1 MPARVHGRGYRRT
14 AFTIQALLAGI
25 YLALRPWSGT
35 SGETFALRLLFL
47 ALIIGA
53 GGFWLALRPSVVW
66 DDEAITL
73 TSALRTRRI
82 PWRELAGSEW
92 VRSGSMGL
100 RLVLIT
106 TSGRRHRVPTVMR
119 VIGTDWWAR
128 FWQSEPLDLTA
139 AVAAHEPRAT

>member
-14 AFTIQALLAGI
+14 VFTFQAVLAGV
-25 YLALRPWSGT
+25 YLASQPWSGV
-35 SGETFALRLLFL
+35 SGGTFALRLLFL

-53 GGFWLALRPSVVW
+53 GGFWLALRPSVAW

-73 TSALRTRRI
+73 TSALRIRRI

-100 RLVLIT
+100 RLVVIT
-106 TSGRRHRVPTVMR
+106 TSGGRYRVPSVMR
-119 VIGTDWWAR
+119 VTGTDWWAR

-139 AVAAHEPRAT
+139 AVAAHAPRAA